1 MSIAKSLERMFQP
14 AIEWA
19 AKSYQAALAS
29 RLKKYGLRYDDLYDP
44 LGDVDVAEALNR
56 ISPEEEM
63 MRNQRLRRALD
74 LSLKHIELDK
84 EMQAKQ
90 TPYDFYLTPVLLQ
103 IQKENSERAK
113 LGATRLRERS
123 IP

>member
-74 LSLKHIELDK
+74 LVCVPVVRSTAASL
-84 EMQAKQ
+84 
-90 TPYDFYLTPVLLQ
+90 
-103 IQKENSERAK
+103 
-113 LGATRLRERS
+113 GC
-123 IP
+123 